1 MAKPFVR
8 LRAKF
13 LEEDV
18 DQKSLAGLLHID
30 PSTLSKKLMGY
41 NPFTCDEMYMIC
53 DILHISDD
61 ELHVFSRD
69 GRSSSQ
75 TKEKMFGFSPHL

>member
-18 DQKSLAGLLHID
+18 DQKSLARLINID

-41 NPFTCDEMYMIC
+41 SPFTSDESIRYVIFYIFPMKNYI
-53 DILHISDD
+53 
-61 ELHVFSRD
+61 FSFRD
-69 GRSSSQ
+69 GRGRLR
-75 TKEKMFGFSPHL
+75 TGEKVLEINPHL

>member
-41 NPFTCDEMYMIC
+41 NPFTCDEMYKIC
-53 DILHISDD
+53 DILHISDE
-61 ELHVFSRD
+61 ELHIFFPRRQEQLANKRKNVRI
-69 GRSSSQ
+69 
-75 TKEKMFGFSPHL
+75 

>member
-53 DILHISDD
+53 DILHISDE
-61 ELHVFSRD
+61 ELHIFFPR
-69 GRSSSQ
+69 RQ
-75 TKEKMFGFSPHL
+75 EQMANRRKRA